1 MIAKIFALRLPKFA
15 YLEHAGMPW
24 KNDHL
29 ASVETLL
36 FRSALVKV
44 GSFECGAD
52 DPCQRSTDIL
62 DNDVF
67 VVPQRPVWIRRNSGS
82 FRFAEPGAILMHR
95 AGSALQR
102 RFSTADGE
110 RTYWFGVHPD
120 IFVESL
126 LRHKLS
132 TRQMG
137 GALIVE
143 PRFRYRLAMFLRQL
157 DCGPADRLAVEE
169 AVLTL
174 FFEICE
180 MRASRGQHSGASRSA
195 TNHRQRRLADKARA
209 YLDAHLA
216 ESVGLETVAAE
227 VGASL
232 YHLCRVFRR
241 QTGMTMHA
249 YRTHQRLGH
258 VVDRLVD
265 GNSDSLAALA
275 LDTGFASH
283 SHLSR
288 VFQKALGIPPSAI
301 RSVQP

>member
-1 MIAKIFALRLPKFA
+1 
-15 YLEHAGMPW
+15 MPW
-24 KNDHL
+24 TTDHL
-29 ASVETLL
+29 APVETLL

-44 GSFECGAD
+44 GSFECGVD
-52 DPCQRSTDIL
+52 DPCWHRADRL

-67 VVPQRPVWIRRNSGS
+67 VLPQHPLWIRRNAGHY
-82 FRFAEPGAILMHR
+82 RFAEPGAILMHR
-95 AGSALQR
+95 AGSTLEKR
-102 RFSTADGE
+102 CSSESGE
-110 RTYWFGVHPD
+110 RTYWFGVHPNV
-120 IFVESL
+120 FVEAL
-126 LRHKLS
+126 QRHALS

-143 PRFRYRLAMFLRQL
+143 PRFRYRLALFLRQL
-157 DCGPADRLAVEE
+157 ECGPADQLAVEE
-169 AVLTL
+169 EVLTL

-180 MRASRGQHSGASRSA
+180 MRASRGQRSKSSR
-195 TNHRQRRLADKARA
+195 RQTDNRQCLLVDKARA
-209 YLDAHLA
+209 YLDAHLS

-249 YRTHQRLGH
+249 YRTQQRLGC
-258 VVDRLVD
+258 VVDRLVGGRS
-265 GNSDSLAALA
+265 GNLADLA

-288 VFQKALGIPPSAI
+288 VFQKALGIPPSSI
-301 RSVQP
+301 RATRLG